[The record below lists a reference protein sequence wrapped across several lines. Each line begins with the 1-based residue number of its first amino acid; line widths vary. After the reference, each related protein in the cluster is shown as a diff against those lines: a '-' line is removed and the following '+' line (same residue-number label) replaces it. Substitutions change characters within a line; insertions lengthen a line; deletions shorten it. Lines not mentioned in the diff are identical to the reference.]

1 MSVLSL
7 RSKKSLAR
15 GFRMHMVYGLDFG
28 GCETQM
34 VNLAAEYATRGLQ
47 DRILFCSLTKGGMSE
62 KKIEDLGFQV
72 FCLDLMLWEKPFTSL
87 LKLTRFLRHFSILML
102 ITSGSEANLF
112 GGIAGRF
119 ARARMIVTEEIGV
132 RTNSRKQRFF
142 IRFAY
147 KIANFNFAVSKLARE
162 NLLRQRLVDPRK
174 CIVSYAPLNL
184 IRGNSQS
191 IQYKDDINLL
201 YLGRIH
207 PEKDIELLL
216 SSLSRVFSKGQRN
229 FRLIIV
235 GARSIEEFEN
245 LRATAERLQVVNNV
259 EIQYATDQP
268 NEFID
273 KCHFLVQSSRSEG
286 MGYSVLEAIS
296 RNKPIISTNV
306 GIVPEIIDDGIHGF
320 VSKSHRQNDF
330 AKALSRALS
339 MDELKYKRMTE
350 NVSRIDLSFV
360 ETSKYLDLLDSL
372 DGKLGK

>member
-1 MSVLSL
+1 
-7 RSKKSLAR
+7 
-15 GFRMHMVYGLDFG
+15 MHMVYGLDFG

-34 VNLAAEYATRGLQ
+34 VNLATEYATRGLR
-47 DRILFCSLTKGGMSE
+47 DEILFCSLTKGGIAE
-62 KKIEDLGFQV
+62 KKIKDLGFQV

-87 LKLTRFLRHFSILML
+87 FKLLRFLRHYSILML

-112 GGIAGRF
+112 GGVAGRI
-119 ARARMIVTEEIGV
+119 ARTRLIVTEEIGV

-162 NLLRQRLVDPRK
+162 NLLRQRLVDQEK

-184 IRGNSQS
+184 IRGDFKSAP
-191 IQYKDDINLL
+191 YGDDLRLL

-216 SSLSRVFSKGQRN
+216 ASLAQVLSKGQKN
-229 FRLIIV
+229 FNLVIV
-235 GARSIEEFEN
+235 GARTSEEYD
-245 LRATAERLQVVNNV
+245 LLQTSTINHHLENNV
-259 EIQYATDQP
+259 EIQYATNEP

-296 RNKPIISTNV
+296 RNKPVISTNV
-306 GIVPEIIDDGIHGF
+306 GIVPEIIVDGVHGF
-320 VSKSHRQNDF
+320 VSKSHKQNDF
-330 AKALSRALS
+330 VKVLSRALS
-339 MDELKYKRMTE
+339 MDEAHYNAMTE
-350 NVSRIDLSFV
+350 SVSRIDLSFV

-372 DGKLGK
+372 NARPGK